1 MKKTLKTTIY
11 NIGILS
17 LSATTLATVAVT
29 STVNIASANE
39 VSRSVP
45 KNTNKS
51 QTSLSTNISVGYK
64 FSNDNNYNR
73 FVQKFNSS
81 IYLTNDGE
89 YKINYSSLPSNASK
103 DEIKELKNIIKDQNK
118 NIVQS
123 KMYNDVLVQK
133 SSKSVVTVPE
143 VKEDDD
149 NLSYRFRFH
158 EGKTY
163 VRNYWWG
170 QRVHVSKSDLHK
182 IGIILS
188 QVGVYAGS
196 GAAVATYIPALQ
208 GVAAPLGLFA
218 AIAQALGNSLEYM
231 PGGIAFNHSPFVG
244 YWSANFQ

>member
-1 MKKTLKTTIY
+1 MKKTLRTTICK
-11 NIGILS
+11 IGILS
-17 LSATTLATVAVT
+17 LSATTLATAAIT

-39 VSRSVP
+39 ISRSVS
-45 KNTNKS
+45 KNTNKT
-51 QTSLSTNISVGYK
+51 QTSLSTNISVDYK
-64 FSNDNNYNR
+64 FSNDNNYNQ

-89 YKINYSSLPSNASK
+89 YKINYSSLPSNSSK

-123 KMYNDVLVQK
+123 KMYNDVLIQK
-133 SSKSVVTVPE
+133 SSKSVVTVPKL
-143 VKEDDD
+143 KEDDN

-182 IGIILS
+182 IGRILTK
-188 QVGVYAGS
+188 VRVYAGW
-196 GAAVATYIPALQ
+196 GTAVTAFVPALR
-208 GVAAPLGLFA
+208 GVTAPLGLFS
-218 AIAQALGNSLEYM
+218 AIAQALGNSLEDM

-244 YWSANFQ
+244 YWSVNFQ

>member
-1 MKKTLKTTIY
+1 MKKTLRTTICK
-11 NIGILS
+11 IGILS
-17 LSATTLATVAVT
+17 LSATTLATAAIT

-39 VSRSVP
+39 ISRGVS
-45 KNTNKS
+45 KNTNKT
-51 QTSLSTNISVGYK
+51 QTSLSTNISVDYK
-64 FSNDNNYNR
+64 FSNDNNYNQ

-123 KMYNDVLVQK
+123 KIYNDVLVQK
-133 SSKSVVTVPE
+133 SSKSIVTVPKL
-143 VKEDDD
+143 KEDDN

-182 IGIILS
+182 IGRILTK
-188 QVGVYAGS
+188 VGVYAGW
-196 GAAVATYIPALQ
+196 GTAVTAFVPALQ
-208 GVAAPLGLFA
+208 GVTAPLGLFS
-218 AIAQALGNSLEYM
+218 AIAQALGNSLEDM

-244 YWSANFQ
+244 YWSVNFQ